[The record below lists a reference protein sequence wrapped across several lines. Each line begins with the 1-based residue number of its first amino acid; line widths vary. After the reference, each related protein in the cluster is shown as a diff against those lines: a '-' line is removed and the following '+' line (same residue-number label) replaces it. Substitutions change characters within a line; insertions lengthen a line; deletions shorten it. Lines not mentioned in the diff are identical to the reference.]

1 MAAGS
6 HKTKTPEQGLMSAR
20 TTHQIDLIVNLTRRN
35 FFLQF
40 KGSLL
45 GLLWALLLPVIQ
57 LMIFTFLFQRV
68 VPLGI
73 DNYPIFVF
81 TALLPWNWFNVSIL
95 SAGNLFMINRDLVRR
110 PNFTPSMLVL
120 VGTLTNL
127 LTYLVALPIVFVL
140 VAISGRAITWTV
152 LLLPLIMLIQGI
164 LIVGL
169 SLFIATWNVFYRDV
183 QHITGVAVMLL
194 FYVTPVF
201 YSLERVGREYR
212 IAFTL
217 NPMAVLVQS
226 YRAILYEGTVPD
238 WKGLLVASTMALAA
252 LGIGYLSYRR
262 EIPEVYDFL

>member
-1 MAAGS
+1 
-6 HKTKTPEQGLMSAR
+6 MSAR
-20 TTHQIDLIVNLTRRN
+20 RTHQLDLIINLTRRN

-40 KGSLL
+40 RGSLL

-57 LMIFTFLFQRV
+57 LMVFAFLFQRV

-73 DNYPIFVF
+73 DNYPLFAF
-81 TALLPWNWFNVSIL
+81 TALLPWNWFNISIL
-95 SAGNLFMINRDLVRR
+95 SSGNLFMIHRDLVRR
-110 PNFTPSMLVL
+110 PNFIPSTLVL
-120 VGTLTNL
+120 VAALTNL
-127 LTYLVALPIVFVL
+127 LTYLVALPIVFIL
-140 VAISGRAITWTV
+140 IAISGRPITWTV
-152 LLLPLIMLIQGI
+152 LLLPFIMLIQGT

-194 FYVTPVF
+194 FYLTPVF
-201 YSLERVGREYR
+201 YSLERVGRQYR

-238 WKGLLVASTMALAA
+238 WKGLLVASTVAVAA

-262 EIPEVYDFL
+262 EIHEVYDFL

>member
-1 MAAGS
+1 VSGRI
-6 HKTKTPEQGLMSAR
+6 TRQL
-20 TTHQIDLIVNLTRRN
+20 DLIINLTRRN
-35 FFLQF
+35 FLLQF
-40 KGSLL
+40 RGSFL

-57 LMIFTFLFQRV
+57 LIVFAFLFQRV

-73 DNYPIFVF
+73 DNYPLFVF
-81 TALLPWNWFNVSIL
+81 TALLPWNWFQTSIL
-95 SAGNLFMINRDLVRR
+95 SAGGLFMSHRDLVRR
-110 PNFTPSMLVL
+110 PNFTPSTLALVDA
-120 VGTLTNL
+120 LTNL
-127 LTYLVALPIVFVL
+127 LRYLVALPIVFIL
-140 VAISGRAITWTV
+140 IAISGRAITWTV
-152 LLLPLIMLIQGI
+152 LLLPFIMLIQGT

-169 SLFIATWNVFYRDV
+169 SLFIATWSVFYRDV
-183 QHITGVAVMLL
+183 QYIMGVAVMLL

-238 WKGLLVASTMALAA
+238 WKGLLVASTVSVAA

-262 EIPEVYDFL
+262 EIHEVYDFI

>member
-1 MAAGS
+1 
-6 HKTKTPEQGLMSAR
+6 MSAR
-20 TTHQIDLIVNLTRRN
+20 THQLDLIINLTRRN

-40 KGSLL
+40 RGSFL

-57 LMIFTFLFQRV
+57 LMVFAFLFQRI

-73 DNYPIFVF
+73 ENYPVFVF
-81 TALLPWNWFNVSIL
+81 TALLPWNWFSASIL
-95 SAGNLFMINRDLVRR
+95 SAGNLFIVHRDLVRR
-110 PNFTPSMLVL
+110 PNFTPSTLALVAA
-120 VGTLTNL
+120 LTNL

-152 LLLPLIMLIQGI
+152 LLLPFIMLIQGI

-169 SLFIATWNVFYRDV
+169 SLFIATWNVFYHDV
-183 QHITGVAVMLL
+183 QHITGVAIMLL
-194 FYVTPVF
+194 FYLTPVF
-201 YSLERVGREYR
+201 YSLDSVGPEYR

-238 WKGLLVASTMALAA
+238 WNGLLVASMVAVAA

-262 EIPEVYDFL
+262 EIQEVYDFL